1 MFIIL
6 CIIGVLLN
14 SNKACNAALQQKTKK
29 IRISPY
35 ENQFVIKWHTFTNHF
50 FLDAHRMFR
59 GLQNANERSRDQQTV
74 LFRR

>member
-1 MFIIL
+1 MQLYNKKQKKSVLVPTKINL
-6 CIIGVLLN
+6 LLN
-14 SNKACNAALQQKTKK
+14 ATLLQ
-29 IRISPY
+29 II
-35 ENQFVIKWHTFTNHF
+35 F